1 MQNLGQF
8 MKDQVRIKQA
18 ALLQGNAAI
27 DLSTGKEKS
36 NEWATEGQ
44 GDGFSRMPGLGEGL
58 AATMQ
63 LPKTV
68 NPQRNY

>member
-1 MQNLGQF
+1 

-58 AATMQ
+58 AATM
-63 LPKTV
+63 
-68 NPQRNY
+68 